1 MTDPVERALRRIL
14 VALDASRASEDAL
27 AAAATLAER
36 LGAELT
42 GLFVE
47 DVNLLRLAGLPFVR
61 QIRLS
66 AGGWHP
72 LEPGAL
78 EGELRAMAARARE
91 AIAKAAGPHRIA
103 WSFRVARGGVSV
115 EVLAA
120 AGEADL
126 LVLGAAGH
134 RLTGGPG
141 ETAVTAASR
150 APTSVLVMG
159 RGSRVGRP
167 LLVVDDGSPG
177 SESALAL
184 GQLLEAAV
192 GEMAV
197 LVAAPTRERADE
209 IAAAA
214 RARLGREG
222 LRAAWVG
229 GAELE
234 DLLESTLPGALL
246 VVGATSEVLRG
257 DPERLLSEV
266 RCPVVLAR

>member
-1 MTDPVERALRRIL
+1 VTYPVERALRRIL

-27 AAAATLAER
+27 AAAATLADR

-72 LEPGAL
+72 LEPGTL

-91 AIAKAAGPHRIA
+91 ALERAAGPHRIT

-126 LVLGAAGH
+126 LVLGTAGH

-141 ETAVTAASR
+141 ETALTAAAR

-159 RGSRVGRP
+159 RGTRVGRP
-167 LLVVDDGSPG
+167 LLVGHDGSPG
-177 SESALAL
+177 SDSAMAL

-192 GEMAV
+192 GDMTV

-209 IAAAA
+209 IAAGL

-222 LRAAWVG
+222 LRVAWVG
-229 GAELE
+229 GAGLQE
-234 DLLESTLPGALL
+234 LLESAVPGALL
-246 VVGATSEVLRG
+246 VVGAGSDILQG
-257 DPERLLSEV
+257 DPERLLTEA
-266 RCPVVLAR
+266 RCPVLLAR

>member
-1 MTDPVERALRRIL
+1 MTHPVERALRRIL

-47 DVNLLRLAGLPFVR
+47 DVNLLRLAALPFVR
-61 QIRLS
+61 QIRLPS
-66 AGGWHP
+66 GSWHP

-91 AIAKAAGPHRIA
+91 ALARAAGPHRIT

-134 RLTGGPG
+134 RLTAGPG
-141 ETAVTAASR
+141 ETALTAAAR
-150 APTSVLVMG
+150 APTSVLVMS
-159 RGSRVGRP
+159 RGARVGRP
-167 LLVVDDGSPG
+167 LLVAHDGSPG
-177 SESALAL
+177 SDSAVAL
-184 GQLLEAAV
+184 GRLLEAAV
-192 GEMAV
+192 GEMTV
-197 LVAAPTRERADE
+197 LVAAATRERADE
-209 IAAAA
+209 IAGEV
-214 RARLGREG
+214 RTRLGRER
-222 LRAAWVG
+222 LRVAWVG

-234 DLLESTLPGALL
+234 DLLESAVPGALL
-246 VVGATSEVLRG
+246 VVGAASDILRG

-266 RCPVVLAR
+266 PCPVLLAR